1 MENEERLH
9 YLLTYHDQLTREFT
23 ATCFSMEDGNAE
35 YSSYLKET
43 LHEVNDQIK
52 AILLQ
57 PESMP
62 F

>member
-1 MENEERLH
+1 MANEERLH
-9 YLLTYHDQLTREFT
+9 FLLTYHAQVVREFT
-23 ATCFSMEDGNAE
+23 ATCFDLEEGNKE
-35 YSSYLKET
+35 YSSYLKDT

>member
-1 MENEERLH
+1 
-9 YLLTYHDQLTREFT
+9 
-23 ATCFSMEDGNAE
+23 
-35 YSSYLKET
+35 LKET